1 MKPARLFLLASGA
14 LLLCLLFAVWG
25 TPAAQAQRALPIHF
39 TVSATPA
46 PARPGEVVTVTVKAT
61 VDPGWHVYSV
71 VPTPDGPATTTIT
84 SFGAWAAVGPTTED
98 AAIRKLDPNFG
109 KEVGFHEGA
118 AIFSR
123 QFRAP
128 ADVVPSPPTLSLH
141 YQTCNDKICLPPTDV
156 SLPVSVILVP
166 GAVRAKYAQSAPPAL
181 NPAGAER
188 PESAAAHLGRRN
200 EILTPPGLGSGGQSS
215 GLPLFLL
222 AALGAGLLAIVTPCV
237 FPLIPITLTNFVKQA
252 GGSQAKLVRL
262 SFGYALGIVALYVGL
277 GAACAA
283 LLGGRANNI
292 AANPW
297 VNLVEFV
304 LFVVFA
310 LSFFETIQIQLPANL
325 GALQQSARKHGGTA
339 GLVLLGVTF
348 VLGSFTCT
356 APFVGT
362 LLVSAAGGQWLRPLL
377 GMLVF
382 ALAFASPFFVFALF
396 PQWIGRIP
404 KGGVWLAR
412 FKATLG
418 FIELAAALKFL
429 SNADQVWQWKL
440 ITQPVLLA
448 AWAVV
453 FFCAAL
459 YLWGTL
465 KFGVV
470 AETETAH
477 MPVPLSRRLT
487 AGAFALAALYCF
499 WGLTGRAISP
509 YVAAFLPPSG
519 YGGVAMAATNDGL
532 PWLSD
537 YPTALAQAKAE
548 GKPLLIDF
556 TGYTCTNCR
565 LNEKNVFPRP
575 QVQAHLADYVR
586 VQLYTDGKNDAG
598 NQKLQETKFGDIAL
612 PLYGIVNPQTE
623 AVLDKTE
630 GVQSVSGFTQF
641 LTKSAAPM
649 AALPPKGGQRA
660 VGVVNPLWLA
670 YSPASAQ
677 AAAQVGKPVIIDFTA
692 KWCVNC
698 HEIEHDVFENPAVK
712 PTLGSDFV
720 TLQAD
725 LTQWT
730 SPASAALEKQYG
742 FGSLPTIVFLDK
754 TGAEIKS
761 LRITGRLPVADFQK
775 RMAAAAAH

>member
-1 MKPARLFLLASGA
+1 MSHPLRFV
-14 LLLCLLFAVWG
+14 CLLFVLVCVIGLPSGA
-25 TPAAQAQRALPIHF
+25 RARTAIPIHF
-39 TVSATPA
+39 TASADPTPA
-46 PARPGEVVTVTVKAT
+46 HAGEIVTVTVKAT
-61 VDPGWHVYSV
+61 VDPEWHVYSV
-71 VPTPDGPATTTIT
+71 IPTPNGPATTEIT
-84 SFGAWAAVGPTTED
+84 AFGDWAAAGPTTED
-98 AAIRKLDPNFG
+98 TPIRKVDPNFNAV
-109 KEVGFHEGA
+109 VGFHEGTA
-118 AIFSR
+118 TFSR
-123 QFRAP
+123 QFH
-128 ADVVPSPPTLSLH
+128 VPSGTASPPPSLSLH

-156 SLPVSVILVP
+156 LVPVSAAITT
-166 GAVRAKYAQSAPPAL
+166 GAVRAQYAKAMTPVATL
-181 NPAGAER
+181 T
-188 PESAAAHLGRRN
+188 AAAALPVH
-200 EILTPPGLGSGGQSS
+200 GQGSS
-215 GLPLFLL
+215 GSDGLALFLL
-222 AALGAGLLAIVTPCV
+222 AAVGGGLLAIVTPCV

-252 GGSQAKLVRL
+252 EGSQAKLVRL
-262 SFGYALGIVALYVGL
+262 SFGYALGIVALYVAL

-310 LSFFETIQIQLPANL
+310 LSFFETIQITLPANL

-362 LLVSAAGGQWLRPLL
+362 LLVSAAGGHWFRPLL

-440 ITQPVLLA
+440 LTQPVLLA

-465 KFGVV
+465 RFGVV
-470 AETETAH
+470 AETETLH
-477 MPVPLSRRLT
+477 QRVPLSRRLT
-487 AGAFALAALYCF
+487 ATVFALIALYCF
-499 WGLTGRAISP
+499 WGLAGKPIGILKT
-509 YVAAFLPPSG
+509 FLPPDG
-519 YGGVAMAATNDGL
+519 YGVAMAATNESL
-532 PWLSD
+532 PWQGD
-537 YPTALAQAKAE
+537 YSQALAQAKAE
-548 GKPLLIDF
+548 GKPLLVDF

-565 LNEKNVFPRP
+565 YNETQIFTHRP
-575 QVQAHLADYVR
+575 IQSQLANYVR
-586 VQLYTDGKNDAG
+586 VQLYTDGKDDAA
-598 NQKLQETKFGDIAL
+598 NAKLQETKFGDIAL
-612 PLYGIVNPQTE
+612 PLYGIVDPQTE
-623 AVLDKTE
+623 AVVDKTE
-630 GVQSVSGFTQF
+630 GVQTVGGFTQF
-641 LTKSAAPM
+641 LTKSAPAVNAPVPTTAIAP
-649 AALPPKGGQRA
+649 AAL
-660 VGVVNPLWLA
+660 W
-670 YSPASAQ
+670 SPYTPQ
-677 AAAQVGKPVIIDFTA
+677 AAATASQTGKPTIIDFTA

-698 HEIEHDVFENPAVK
+698 HEIEHDVFEDPTVK
-712 PTLGSDFV
+712 PALGRDFV

-754 TGAEIKS
+754 TGKEIKP

-775 RMAAAAAH
+775 RMAAATEQ